1 MPLTELAIRNLK
13 PRTRLYRVSDN
24 HGLCLEV
31 TPNGSKLWRY
41 RFYHLGK
48 AQMTALGKYPAI
60 SLAQAR
66 RLRDEAKI
74 LLEQGKHPTTH
85 KRAEKLRQAIK
96 GEKTFRRI
104 ALMWLETRKK
114 TLNEKYAKQ
123 NEERLKQHVF
133 PVIGALPITDIT
145 IPDVVR
151 VIERIADKGT
161 VETAK
166 RMKQVIGQIFR
177 YATQRGLCEHN
188 PASDLKDILPTRE
201 EKHHPCLP
209 IAEIPQ
215 LLRDI
220 ETRDADFSKYALQL
234 IMLTFVRTSELI
246 GARWDEIDWKKREWN
261 IPKERMKMKRPHL
274 VPLSKQALKILKELH
289 QITGKHAYIF
299 YSPASKSKHIS
310 NGTILM
316 ALRRMEY
323 ATRMSGHGFRTLA
336 STILNEKG
344 FNPDAIERQLAHED
358 DDKIRSAYNR
368 AEYYS
373 ERKKMMQDYAD
384 ILDAMRSKVPA

>member
-13 PRTRLYRVSDN
+13 PRERLYRVTDCR
-24 HGLCLEV
+24 GLCLEI

-48 AQMTALGKYPAI
+48 AQMTALGKYPNI

-66 RLRDEAKI
+66 RLRDEAQI
-74 LLEQGKHPTTH
+74 LLEQGKHPTNH

-96 GEKTFRRI
+96 GEKTFKKI
-104 ALMWLETRKK
+104 ALMWLETRTK

-123 NEERLKQHVF
+123 NLERLKQHVF
-133 PVIGALPITDIT
+133 PMIGALPISEIT

-161 VETAK
+161 IETAK
-166 RMKQVIGQIFR
+166 RMKQLIAQIFR

-188 PASDLKDILPTRE
+188 PAADLKDILPSRE
-201 EKHHPCLP
+201 EKHHACLP
-209 IAEIPQ
+209 IPEIPQ

-220 ETRDADFSKYALQL
+220 EARKADFSKYALQL

-246 GARWDEIDWKKREWN
+246 GARWDEIDWKKHEWH
-261 IPKERMKMKRPHL
+261 IPASRMKMKRPHF
-274 VPLSKQALKILKELH
+274 VPLSRQAIGILKILHE
-289 QITGKHAYIF
+289 ITGKYEFLF

-316 ALRRMEY
+316 ALRRMGY
-323 ATRMSGHGFRTLA
+323 ATRMSGHGFRSLA

-344 FNPDAIERQLAHED
+344 FNADAIERQLAHED

-368 AEYYS
+368 AEYYE

-384 ILDAMRSKVPA
+384 ILDAMRSKIVI